1 MDLNPLTTVE
11 PLGYATAGA
20 CFLFLSLLATTSRHS
35 LRLKFTFV
43 AASLVSA
50 LWAGAAAHQAVFDSP
65 AILVQLLEPLRDLAW
80 FGFLFTV
87 LGIACQPSAQI
98 SLRLRKAFGWIVAF
112 TAGLLFI
119 AAYRHAVPAS
129 VAITDVNLYAGHVLM
144 SVGVLVLLE
153 QLCRN
158 SLPELRRGVKYLCLG
173 MGSMYA
179 YDFILYSDAMLFHQI
194 TPLLWDARGFIHA
207 IVAPVI
213 GIAIMRK
220 LEWPASPAL
229 QYNLI
234 SRRLV
239 FHTTALL
246 STGLYL
252 LIMGTGSYYVRIYAG
267 DWGIV
272 AQVAFLF
279 ASGLLLAILLF
290 SGQLRAWLRVNISK
304 HFLDYKYD
312 YREEWLRFMRSLFAG
327 QPDSQLRERVIQA
340 IAQIVKSPGGILWW
354 RQDNGQF
361 DSVARWNMDGP
372 APKVGPADSALLQ
385 ILEQHEWVINLD
397 ERKINPKLRSILQ
410 GVKLPE
416 WLRNMTSAWL
426 VVPLILH
433 DQLAGFVILARSH
446 IEPLKRHFNWE
457 DCDLLKTAGRQAASH
472 LAQLEAAQALSEARQ
487 FETFNR
493 LSAYVVHDLKNLVG
507 QLSLVVSNSA
517 KHKHNPLFMDDV
529 ISTVDNSV
537 ARMNRLL
544 AQLRHDEARTDQ
556 TNYVDIAQL
565 LNEIVHND
573 RSGLRPPALE
583 LQQDRIFVTA
593 NRDRLAAVIG
603 HVIQNARDATPA
615 NGCISVRMR
624 TEAKFALVEV
634 EDTGCGM
641 DEIFIRESLFRPF
654 KTTKGSNGMGIGTYE
669 TREFVRSLGGD
680 VDVVSR
686 PGQGSIF
693 RLFLPASDSHVQATA
708 NMTGNG

>member
-1 MDLNPLTTVE
+1 MITVE

-20 CFLFLSLLATTSRHS
+20 FFLFLSLLALTSRHS
-35 LRLKFTFV
+35 YRLKFTF
-43 AASLVSA
+43 ATASLLSA
-50 LWAGAAAHQAVFDSP
+50 IWAGAVTHRALFGSP

-80 FGFLFTV
+80 FGFLFVMLT
-87 LGIACQPSAQI
+87 LAYQPNERA
-98 SLRLRKAFGWIVAF
+98 SLRLRRVFGWVAAF
-112 TAGLLFI
+112 TAGLLFLTI
-119 AAYRHAVPAS
+119 YRHTEWAAPA
-129 VAITDVNLYAGHVLM
+129 ALTDVNLYAGHVLM

-158 SLPELRRGVKYLCLG
+158 SLPALRRGIKYLCMG
-173 MGSMYA
+173 IGSMFA
-179 YDFILYSDAMLFHQI
+179 FDFFLYSDAMLFRQI
-194 TPLLWDARGFIHA
+194 TPVLWDARGFIHA

-213 GIAIMRK
+213 GIAITRR
-220 LEWPASPAL
+220 LEWPQSPAP
-229 QYNLI
+229 QNNLV

-246 STGLYL
+246 GAGLYL
-252 LIMGTGSYYVRIYAG
+252 LIMGTGGYYVRIYGG
-267 DWGIV
+267 DWGIA
-272 AQVAFLF
+272 AQAAFLF

-290 SGQLRAWLRVNISK
+290 SGQLRAWLRVIISK
-304 HFLDYKYD
+304 HFFDYKYD

-327 QPDSQLRERVIQA
+327 QPDSQLRERAIQA
-340 IAQIVKSPGGILWW
+340 IAQIVQSPGGILWW

-361 DSVARWNMDGP
+361 EPVARWNMLDP
-372 APKVGPADSALLQ
+372 APNVGPSDGALLR

-397 ERKINPKLRSILQ
+397 EQEINPKLRSSLK
-410 GVKLPE
+410 GLKLPE
-416 WLRNMTSAWL
+416 WLHNMTNAWL

-433 DQLAGFVILARSH
+433 EQLFGFVVLAHSDFA
-446 IEPLKRHFNWE
+446 PVKRHFNWE

-493 LSAYVVHDLKNLVG
+493 LSAYVVHDLKNLVA

-529 ISTVDNSV
+529 IRTVDNSV

-544 AQLRHDEARTDQ
+544 AQLRRDVAISTQ
-556 TNYVDIAQL
+556 TSCVDLAQL
-565 LNEIVHND
+565 LNEIVQGDH
-573 RSGLRPPALE
+573 SGQPPPAIE
-583 LQQDRIFVTA
+583 IQKNSIFVNA
-593 NRDRLAAVIG
+593 NRDRLTAVIG
-603 HVIQNARDATPA
+603 HVIQNARDATPP
-615 NGCISVRMR
+615 NGHITVRMR
-624 TEAKFALVEV
+624 AEEKFALVEV

-641 DEIFIRESLFRPF
+641 DETFIRESLFRPF
-654 KTTKGSNGMGIGTYE
+654 KTTKGSSGMGIGAYE

-686 PGQGSIF
+686 PGHGSIF
-693 RLFLPASDSHVQATA
+693 RLRLPSSDPRTQVIT
-708 NMTGNG
+708 NKTGNG